1 MSVPGGFPPANKAPR
16 PVAVDLPITLGQ
28 FVKAA
33 GLVGTGGEAKQVI
46 AAGLVR
52 VNGTVDQRRGHKLTA
67 GDIVELRGVAREVA
81 ANEIPRP
88 RG

>member
-1 MSVPGGFPPANKAPR
+1 MSVPGGVPPADNAPQ

-46 AAGLVR
+46 TARLVR
-52 VNGTVDQRRGHKLTA
+52 VNGTVDDRRGHKLTV
-67 GDIVELRGVAREVA
+67 GDVVELRGVAREVA
-81 ANEIPRP
+81 AKEVPRP